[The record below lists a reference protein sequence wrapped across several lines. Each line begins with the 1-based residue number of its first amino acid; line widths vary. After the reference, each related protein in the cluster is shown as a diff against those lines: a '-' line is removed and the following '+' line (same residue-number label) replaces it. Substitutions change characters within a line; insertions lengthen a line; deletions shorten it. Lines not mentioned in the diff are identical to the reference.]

1 MTKKYKNLTYYE
13 TIEFE
18 PTSINKEVMMEQAGG
33 LKQPL
38 LGIVATILSILASLS
53 IILWFEPE
61 VFGSWVTFLIICCIP
76 AEVVL
81 SLVWQN
87 NYPAPAAT
95 LAQPLKGLYL
105 TALAI
110 IAGMVVSV
118 WALKLVPGF
127 NLPAPGPVRLHFII
141 MTVATI
147 LWLVIVWQCWPVAA
161 IKQHP
166 AFIGIG
172 LLILTYLVTW
182 ILFRVFWNFGLMAQA
197 PFYVAA
203 ADPGGLFR
211 FDQAMA
217 FYITTVG
224 VMLAMVLLDMWPFSL
239 IPPKVPA
246 MGKPYV
252 WGIVMSAW
260 VLLVS
265 YVIYHLFV
273 NVGGMDP
280 TVYLVKVPVSWIFGE
295 FIMLNLMQT
304 APFQTNRQ
312 PGKGILLIVCT
323 VILAVV
329 TFYIYA
335 ALCKFVTGGAP
346 SGPPTY
352 AFELWIASAMLA
364 VTFPMIVVFTGFM
377 NYWPLMEG
385 MPSPAT
391 EQGPAPAEAK
401 PKAPPATLD
410 EAVDTYM

>member
-1 MTKKYKNLTYYE
+1 
-13 TIEFE
+13 
-18 PTSINKEVMMEQAGG
+18 MEQAGG

-38 LGIVATILSILASLS
+38 LGIVATIVSILASLS
-53 IILWFEPE
+53 IILWFSPE
-61 VFGSWVTFLIICCIP
+61 LFGSWVTFLIICCIP
-76 AEVVL
+76 AQVVL
-81 SLVWQN
+81 ALVWQT
-87 NYPAPAAT
+87 NYPAPAAS

-105 TALAI
+105 TILAALA
-110 IAGMVVSV
+110 GLVVSV
-118 WALKLVPGF
+118 WVLKLVPGF
-127 NLPAPGPVRLHFII
+127 NTPGPGPVQLHFII
-141 MTVATI
+141 MTVATV
-147 LWLVIVWQCWPVAA
+147 LWMVIVWQCWPVAA

-182 ILFRVFWNFGLMAQA
+182 ILFRVFWNFGIMSQA
-197 PFYVAA
+197 PFYVSA

-246 MGKPYV
+246 MGKPFV
-252 WGIVMSAW
+252 WGIVMTIW

-265 YVIYHLFV
+265 YAIYHLFV

-295 FIMLNLMQT
+295 FIMLNLMET
-304 APFQTNRQ
+304 APFQTARQ
-312 PGKGILLIVCT
+312 PAKGILLAICAAL
-323 VILAVV
+323 LAIV
-329 TFYIYA
+329 TFYLYA
-335 ALCKFVTGGAP
+335 ALCKIVTGGVP

-352 AFELWIASAMLA
+352 ACELWISSAMLA
-364 VTFPMIVVFTGFM
+364 VTFPMIVLFSGFLGF
-377 NYWPLMEG
+377 WPLTEG
-385 MPSPAT
+385 VPAPAA
-391 EQGPAPAEAK
+391 EQGPGPAEAE